1 MLPTVRQIY
10 AMRTACPRRR
20 VDTSTPRHALAS
32 SGGDLLGVQA
42 GAEVES
48 ARSMYFLPL
57 RARKAVVVAG
67 QVRDGP

>member
-1 MLPTVRQIY
+1 VLPTVRQIY
-10 AMRTACPRRR
+10 ATLTSCPRRR
-20 VDTSTPRHALAS
+20 VDASTPRHALAS
-32 SGGDLLGVQA
+32 SGGDLLGVQ
-42 GAEVES
+42 AEVES